1 MTSCDLIIF
10 SSWWNLCKKCS
21 KISFCPSPTSSVAVW
36 VLLLF
41 VRCFFLCLSG
51 MTVIILHVL
60 LVSNSYKSYKYA
72 CACLMTCVMWL
83 MGYLFVNM
91 TLQGFFRR
99 CITQG
104 MTHKCANEEK
114 CEITPFTRNSCQYCR
129 LKKCFEVGMSREGKK
144 YFVFLCCYGL
154 SCLLSELVT
163 YGVGLVWPLVSLHML
178 Y

>member
-1 MTSCDLIIF
+1 
-10 SSWWNLCKKCS
+10 
-21 KISFCPSPTSSVAVW
+21 
-36 VLLLF
+36 
-41 VRCFFLCLSG
+41 
-51 MTVIILHVL
+51 
-60 LVSNSYKSYKYA
+60 
-72 CACLMTCVMWL
+72 
-83 MGYLFVNM
+83 M

-163 YGVGLVWPLVSLHML
+163 YGVGLMSDLWLVYTCYISSRLPGCLLFDHTRTPGLTDFLVFNIWLVLCNITTMNCTGIFDILQSLLRSLFLVKFPLFEVFHPLQRSFLHLKDSLVSHLACCGH
-178 Y
+178 